1 MPVILDVLDGAL
13 RALRGGLF
21 GVAAVMAAIAGV
33 DWLVRTRR
41 LDPFG
46 GVARFFRSSVHPIIA
61 PVERRVVRA
70 GGLPSSAPW
79 WALVFVVLAGIVII
93 SLLDFL
99 RGQLVFLFVSLE
111 RGPAGIYRLLVS
123 WTFAI
128 LQLALITR
136 VILSW
141 VKVRPGSW
149 LVRWSYRLSEPVLRP
164 LRQFIPTVGMMDITP
179 IVAWF
184 LLAFLESFF
193 LRLM

>member
-1 MPVILDVLDGAL
+1 MPAVLDMLDGAL
-13 RALRGGLF
+13 RVLRGGLL
-21 GVAAVMAAIAGV
+21 GVAAVMAVICGV

-46 GVARFFRSSVHPIIA
+46 AVARFFRSSVDPIIA

-70 GGLPSSAPW
+70 GGMPSSAPW

-99 RGQLVFLFVSLE
+99 RGQLVFLFVSIE
-111 RGPAGIYRLLVS
+111 RGPAGVYRVLVS

-164 LRQFIPTVGMMDITP
+164 LRHLIPAIGMVDITP

-184 LLAFLESFF
+184 LLGLLESFF
-193 LRLM
+193 LRLV

>member
-1 MPVILDVLDGAL
+1 MPVLLDLLDGAL

-21 GVAAVMAAIAGV
+21 GIAAAMAVIAGI

-46 GVARFFRSSVHPIIA
+46 GVARFFRSSVDPILA

-79 WALVFVVLAGIVII
+79 WALVFVVLAGIVLI
-93 SLLDFL
+93 SFL
-99 RGQLVFLFVSLE
+99 EFVRGQLLFLFVSLE

-128 LQLALITR
+128 LQVALITR

-164 LRQFIPTVGMMDITP
+164 LRQFIPPVGMVDITP
-179 IVAWF
+179 IVGWF
-184 LLAFLESFF
+184 LLGLLESFF
-193 LRLM
+193 LRLL